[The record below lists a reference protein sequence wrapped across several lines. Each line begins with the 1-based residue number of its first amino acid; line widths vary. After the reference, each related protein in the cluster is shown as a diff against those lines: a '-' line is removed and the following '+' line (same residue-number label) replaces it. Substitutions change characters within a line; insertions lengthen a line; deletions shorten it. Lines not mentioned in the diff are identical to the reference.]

1 MYHMYAKNY
10 VPNNQIHKNLY
21 VPLSGKVS
29 IFNTSFLITLYPQL
43 IKLHMDAYHIFIV
56 EDDLWY
62 GELLNYQLSLNPDY
76 QVTKFTTAGECLKNL
91 HKKPDLI
98 TIDYSLPDMTG
109 ADLFKKIRAI
119 NPSVPVIVISGQN
132 DVNTAVD
139 LLKTGVSDYL
149 VKNDNI
155 KELLWNAVI
164 RVRENQSLKKEV
176 EYLREELG
184 HKYEIGN
191 IIKGTSPAIKKIF
204 SLIEKAGKANIN
216 VSVTGETG
224 TGKELV
230 AKAIHYNSD
239 RSKKPFIALNMS
251 AIPAELLESE
261 LFGYEKGA
269 FTGASAR
276 KTGKFEEAN
285 KGTLFLDEIGEME
298 PAMQSKLLR
307 VLQERELT
315 RLGGHE
321 KIKLDVRLIVATHK
335 NLAEL
340 VKKGSFREDFYYRI
354 MGLPIE
360 LPPLRDRGTDILL
373 LAKTFLDDFVKENR
387 MEPKYLGNEAK
398 NKLINYNFPGNV
410 RELRSAIELSAV
422 MCDGKEISADDIGFH
437 TPGRDSLAV
446 TGEKT
451 MEEYTCD
458 IIKAYLERYD
468 NNVLKV
474 AQKLDIGKSTIY
486 KMLQD
491 KKL

>member
-1 MYHMYAKNY
+1 M
-10 VPNNQIHKNLY
+10 
-21 VPLSGKVS
+21 S
-29 IFNTSFLITLYPQL
+29 
-43 IKLHMDAYHIFIV
+43 AYHIFIV
-56 EDDLWY
+56 EDDVWY
-62 GELLNYQLSLNPDY
+62 SELLNYQLSLNPDY
-76 QVTKFTTAGECLKNL
+76 QVTRFTTATDCIKNL

-109 ADLFKKIRAI
+109 AELFKKIRAVDAT
-119 NPSVPVIVISGQN
+119 VPVIVISGQS

-149 VKNDNI
+149 VKNDNV

-176 EYLREELG
+176 EHLREELG

-191 IIKGTSPAIKKIF
+191 TMVGTSPAIKKIF
-204 SLIEKAGKANIN
+204 GLIEKAAKANIN

-239 RSKKPFIALNMS
+239 RAKKPFIALNMS
-251 AIPAELLESE
+251 AIPSELLESE

-269 FTGASAR
+269 FTGANTR

-340 VKKGSFREDFYYRI
+340 VKKGAFREDFYYRI

-373 LAKTFLDDFVKENR
+373 LAKAFLDEFVKENR
-387 MEPKYLGNEAK
+387 MPAKQLSNDAK
-398 NKLINYNFPGNV
+398 NRLMAYPFPGNV
-410 RELRSAIELSAV
+410 RELRSAIELAAV
-422 MCDGKEISADDIGFH
+422 MCDGKEITADDLSFH
-437 TPGRDSLAV
+437 TPGRESIIAASD
-446 TGEKT
+446 KT
-451 MEEYTCD
+451 LEEYTCD
-458 IIKAYLERYD
+458 IIRAYLHKYD
-468 NNVLKV
+468 NNVIKV

-486 KMLQD
+486 KMLQER
-491 KKL
+491 KL

>member
-1 MYHMYAKNY
+1 MYAKNY